1 MIKIIFVCY
10 NHGAGGETLAQHI
23 SLLEECIVLPY
34 KRLNGRTI
42 TNDHFDGAFRRTI
55 LEQQPLPAPSHK
67 WYVVPSHFKPEL
79 LESIDA
85 QKLYVVIND
94 PVTDEH
100 DALMHQNIF
109 AKVWNRKF
117 DDVLEITGQIEADGH
132 DPKDPFF
139 ADKIKGGISYG
150 ELRCLYEKQM
160 PTKENVDA
168 QLKIRT
174 DKHHSREK
182 FKYTNSTDLIAVDYA
197 NTLEPNF
204 YQQFTKKIQD
214 HLTKHS

>member
-10 NHGAGGETLAQHI
+10 NHGAGGETLAQQI
-23 SLLEECIVLPY
+23 SLLDECIVLPY

-55 LEQQPLPAPSHK
+55 LKQQPLPAPSHK

-94 PVTDEH
+94 PVTDKH

-109 AKVWNRKF
+109 AKVWTRKLY
-117 DDVLEITGQIEADGH
+117 DVLEITGQIEADGY

-174 DKHHSREK
+174 DKHNSREK
-182 FKYTNSTDLIAVDYA
+182 FVYTNSTDLMAVDYA